1 MPLYREETFLSIY
14 SYLMKSLMS
23 LREKGGGGRNGFRA
37 LKIDMSKAY
46 DRVRWN
52 FLQAVLTIIK
62 FDSKWIK
69 WIMECVTLVH
79 YT

>member
-1 MPLYREETFLSIY
+1 
-14 SYLMKSLMS
+14 MKSLMS
-23 LREKGGGGRNGFRA
+23 LREKGGENGFGA

-52 FLQAVLTIIK
+52 FLQAVLTIMK